1 MTAEPRVQ
9 PSDSRQASTREAEL
23 RITPGD
29 RRRLPDRP
37 LQVHIG
43 WHAIAELAA
52 ALFLGLGLL
61 AVVWYLARP
70 LALLFLGFA
79 IAAALSGIVAWLAQR
94 MPRYVAAIGLYLA
107 LLAALVGFAALVA
120 PALVDQVQQVNQ
132 MLPDTIDSVS
142 QRLNQMGFQDL
153 LPFLNNAMSSVGG
166 ISSQLLTLPMAVTD
180 VLLNILVVF
189 FFSLYGLM
197 VAPRVR
203 DFIKSLV
210 ADSRQD
216 ETDHLLDELVEA
228 TGGYVRG
235 ITITG
240 FFVSVLTYIGLRLI
254 GVPYPLVLAVLA
266 GLLEAIPVLG
276 TALSLII
283 ITAFALTQSLVTGL
297 LTFGCMSGIQI
308 VEGNILF
315 PNIVGRQ
322 THSSPLLSMF
332 AFFAGLSVGGIVG
345 GIIGVPL
352 AAALRVLV
360 VEVFAPAVRRWTRP
374 EDMPTS
380 SAAESAYADD

>member
-1 MTAEPRVQ
+1 MTAESRVH
-9 PSDSRQASTREAEL
+9 STESRQASTREAEL
-23 RITPGD
+23 RMTPED
-29 RRRLPDRP
+29 RPRFPDRP
-37 LQVHIG
+37 LLVHIG
-43 WHAIAELAA
+43 WHAIAEVAA

-61 AVVWYLARP
+61 AAVWFLAQP
-70 LALLFLGFA
+70 LALLFLGIA
-79 IAAALSGIVAWLAQR
+79 IAAALSGIVAWLAQW
-94 MPRYVAAIGLYLA
+94 MPRYAAAIGFYLLI
-107 LLAALVGFAALVA
+107 LLVLIGLGALVA
-120 PALVDQVQQVNQ
+120 PALVDQVQQVNDA
-132 MLPDTIDSVS
+132 LPDAIDAVS

-153 LPFLNNAMSSVGG
+153 LPFLDNVISSMGG

-197 VAPRVR
+197 VGPRVR

-210 ADSRQD
+210 ADSRQAD
-216 ETDHLLDELVEA
+216 TDHLLDELVEA

-235 ITITG
+235 VTITG
-240 FFVSVLTYIGLRLI
+240 FFVSILTYIGLRLI
-254 GVPYPLVLAVLA
+254 GVPYPIVLAVLA

-283 ITAFALTQSLVTGL
+283 ITGFALTQSLVTGL

-345 GIIGVPL
+345 GIIGVPV

-360 VEVFAPAVRRWTRP
+360 VEVLAPAVRRWTRP
-374 EDMPTS
+374 EDAPAPSRT
-380 SAAESAYADD
+380 EPAYADD